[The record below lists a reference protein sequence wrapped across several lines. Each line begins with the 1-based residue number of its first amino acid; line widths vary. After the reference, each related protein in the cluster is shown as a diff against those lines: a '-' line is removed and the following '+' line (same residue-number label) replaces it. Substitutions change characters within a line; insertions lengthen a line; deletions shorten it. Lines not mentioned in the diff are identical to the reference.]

1 MRWTGADVRW
11 LVVRGM
17 GGAGLKGGERW
28 EKGGACRSMRAE
40 WMDEMAILGGM
51 PRIGD
56 VAGTRR
62 GRLAGWARDPKFRI
76 VERES
81 SKFIADSVLGHGR
94 RIVFFFASSDATFI
108 LKNSK
113 ACF

>member
-1 MRWTGADVRW
+1 
-11 LVVRGM
+11 M

-94 RIVFFFASSDATFI
+94 RIVFFFRELRCYLYFKKIKSMF
-108 LKNSK
+108 LNFKKNRNKSGYN
-113 ACF
+113 